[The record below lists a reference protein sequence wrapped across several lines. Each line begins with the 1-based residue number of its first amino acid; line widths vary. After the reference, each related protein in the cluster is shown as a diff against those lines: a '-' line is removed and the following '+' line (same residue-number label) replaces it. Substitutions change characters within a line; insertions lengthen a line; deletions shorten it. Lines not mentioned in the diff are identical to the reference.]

1 LEGKG
6 DKQPINNFV
15 VRKAEDEL
23 VDHAV
28 DANGPA
34 HELELSVLGVVEY
47 EMVTIEVC
55 ECFSADAAC
64 HL

>member
-1 LEGKG
+1 MEGKG

-28 DANGPA
+28 DAHGPA

-47 EMVTIEVC
+47 EMVAVEVC
-55 ECFSADAAC
+55 
-64 HL
+64 

>member
-15 VRKAEDEL
+15 VRKAEYEL

-34 HELELSVLGVVEY
+34 HELELSVLGVVED
-47 EMVTIEVC
+47 EVMTVEVC
-55 ECFSADAAC
+55 
-64 HL
+64 